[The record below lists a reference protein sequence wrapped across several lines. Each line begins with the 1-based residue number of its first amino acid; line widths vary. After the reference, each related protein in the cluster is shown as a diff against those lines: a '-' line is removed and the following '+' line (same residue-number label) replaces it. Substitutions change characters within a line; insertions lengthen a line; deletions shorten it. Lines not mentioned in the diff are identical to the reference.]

1 MTREDSQGLS
11 VGPSTE
17 DQVLSPRHFYLKT
30 LGEKELIAKRP
41 ESRAS
46 EEGRKPEVRG
56 ILETQERNC
65 LEDCM
70 SKM

>member
-1 MTREDSQGLS
+1 M
-11 VGPSTE
+11 
-17 DQVLSPRHFYLKT
+17 KT

-41 ESRAS
+41 GSRAS

-65 LEDCM
+65 LEGYM